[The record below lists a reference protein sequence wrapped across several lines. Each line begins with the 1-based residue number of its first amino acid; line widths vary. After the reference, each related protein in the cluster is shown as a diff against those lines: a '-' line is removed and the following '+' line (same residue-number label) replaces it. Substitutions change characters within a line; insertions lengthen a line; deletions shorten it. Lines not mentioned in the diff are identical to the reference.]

1 MIKKMGIFQFL
12 KVDLYIC
19 HMCNRGDGEEYMLL
33 CDGCDDA
40 FHTYCLIPPMP
51 EVPKGDWRCP
61 KCVAKVCIHCEM
73 VMMLQW
79 MGWGNEFF
87 LDIHIYSLAVFLI
100 HFDLYC
106 KKYLL
111 FHVQY
116 RSFAQVSALN
126 FKF

>member
-1 MIKKMGIFQFL
+1 MSFFQFL

-73 VMMLQW
+73 VMILQW
-79 MGWGNEFF
+79 VGWGNEFF

>member
-1 MIKKMGIFQFL
+1 MSFFKFL

-73 VMMLQW
+73 VIMLQW
-79 MGWGNEFF
+79 VGWGNEFF

>member
-1 MIKKMGIFQFL
+1 MSIFQFL

-79 MGWGNEFF
+79 VGWGNEFF

>member
-1 MIKKMGIFQFL
+1 MIQKMSIFQFL

-79 MGWGNEFF
+79 VGWGNEFF

>member
-1 MIKKMGIFQFL
+1 MS
-12 KVDLYIC
+12 
-19 HMCNRGDGEEYMLL
+19 
-33 CDGCDDA
+33 
-40 FHTYCLIPPMP
+40 
-51 EVPKGDWRCP
+51 
-61 KCVAKVCIHCEM
+61 
-73 VMMLQW
+73 
-79 MGWGNEFF
+79 FF

>member
-1 MIKKMGIFQFL
+1 MSIFQFL

-73 VMMLQW
+73 VMILQW
-79 MGWGNEFF
+79 VGWGNEFF

>member
-1 MIKKMGIFQFL
+1 MSIFQFL

-61 KCVAKVCIHCEM
+61 KCVAKVRTMWSVEDASM
-73 VMMLQW
+73 GGMGQW
-79 MGWGNEFF
+79 VFF
-87 LDIHIYSLAVFLI
+87 
-100 HFDLYC
+100 
-106 KKYLL
+106 
-111 FHVQY
+111 
-116 RSFAQVSALN
+116 
-126 FKF
+126 

>member
-1 MIKKMGIFQFL
+1 MSIFQFL

-61 KCVAKVCIHCEM
+61 KCVAKVRTMWSVEDASM
-73 VMMLQW
+73 GGMGQW
-79 MGWGNEFF
+79 VFF

>member
-1 MIKKMGIFQFL
+1 MSIFQFL

-73 VMMLQW
+73 MMMLQW
-79 MGWGNEFF
+79 VGWGNEFF

>member
-1 MIKKMGIFQFL
+1 MSIFQFL

-61 KCVAKVCIHCEM
+61 KCVAKVCT
-73 VMMLQW
+73 LW
-79 MGWGNEFF
+79 NG
-87 LDIHIYSLAVFLI
+87 DDA
-100 HFDLYC
+100 
-106 KKYLL
+106 
-111 FHVQY
+111 
-116 RSFAQVSALN
+116 
-126 FKF
+126 

>member
-1 MIKKMGIFQFL
+1 MSIFQFL

-79 MGWGNEFF
+79 VGWGNDFF

>member
-1 MIKKMGIFQFL
+1 MSIFQFL

-61 KCVAKVCIHCEM
+61 KCVAKVCILCEM

-79 MGWGNEFF
+79 VGWGNEFF
-87 LDIHIYSLAVFLI
+87 FRHTYIFFGCFSYPL
-100 HFDLYC
+100 
-106 KKYLL
+106 
-111 FHVQY
+111 
-116 RSFAQVSALN
+116 
-126 FKF
+126 

>member
-1 MIKKMGIFQFL
+1 MSIFQFL

-79 MGWGNEFF
+79 VGWGNEFF
-87 LDIHIYSLAVFLI
+87 FRHTYIYSLAVFLI

>member
-1 MIKKMGIFQFL
+1 MSIFQFL

-61 KCVAKVCIHCEM
+61 KCVAKVCIHCEI

-79 MGWGNEFF
+79 VGWGNEFF

>member
-1 MIKKMGIFQFL
+1 MSFFQFL

-79 MGWGNEFF
+79 VGWGNEFF